1 MTTDKLLK
9 HLTNT
14 AIPTVAPIEI
24 VDAQDISTWQHDT
37 MTFTGVWSARKRSQK
52 LMLRQYLG
60 RISYWQTQDPY
71 QADRVW
77 AVMRRLRLDGF
88 PAPRPVARGLFGETP
103 YLIWRQP
110 RGQVWTPGK
119 ASQAGSDG
127 GNLPPLFKSNEI
139 QPNDFDAQIDALI
152 PQLAKLLAR
161 LHALNHNG
169 LNNEPLYQATVAGT
183 LVRMLLWGR
192 EMGNEE
198 LRRAVRQLKPAVVK
212 IQSWP
217 HRLIHGDPYLGNILI
232 RDKKIAALLNW
243 ENAAI
248 GDPRWDVMTAAHHLH
263 QFSPSQADELVN
275 SYEKISGKR
284 IANRPFWY
292 AMIAVR
298 LYALKSWVARALEMG
313 SLSPRHAKWTQD
325 LAAVRESAFAYLDEA
340 GL

>member
-1 MTTDKLLK
+1 MTNDKLLK

-14 AIPTVAPIEI
+14 AIPTAAPIEI
-24 VDAQDISTWQHDT
+24 TDVQDISAWQHQT
-37 MTFTGVWSARKRSQK
+37 TTFTGVWSAGKRSQK
-52 LMLRQYLG
+52 LILRQYTG
-60 RISYWQTQDPY
+60 RITHWQTQDPY

-110 RGQVWTPGK
+110 RGETWNP
-119 ASQAGSDG
+119 
-127 GNLPPLFKSNEI
+127 EE
-139 QPNDFDAQIDALI
+139 FDAQTKALV
-152 PQLAKLLAR
+152 PQLARLLAR

-183 LVRMLLWGR
+183 LVRMLIWSR
-192 EMGNEE
+192 EMQNED
-198 LRRAVRQLKPAVVK
+198 LRQMIKRLKPAVARIK
-212 IQSWP
+212 SWP
-217 HRLIHGDPYLGNILI
+217 HCLLHGDPLMSNILI
-232 RDKKIAALLNW
+232 LDKKIAALLNW

-263 QFSPSQADELVN
+263 QFNPAQAAKLIN
-275 SYEKISGKR
+275 RYEKISRRR
-284 IANRPFWY
+284 IANRSFWY

-298 LYALKSWVARALEMG
+298 LYALKSWVAHALEAG
-313 SLSPRHAKWTQD
+313 SLSPRHAEWTQD
-325 LAAVRESAFAYLDEA
+325 LAAVQESAFEYLDKA